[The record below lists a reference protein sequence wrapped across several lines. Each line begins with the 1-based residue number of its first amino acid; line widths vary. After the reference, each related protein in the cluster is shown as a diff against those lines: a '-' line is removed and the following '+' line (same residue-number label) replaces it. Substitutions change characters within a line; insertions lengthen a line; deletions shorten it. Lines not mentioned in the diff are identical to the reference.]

1 MLILAQAGFN
11 KNNKPRLLL
20 ANNKIGEIEEF
31 LPQNNQ
37 NITIKFNLSTR
48 YCTGWHDLKTGENF
62 TCPDKAILD
71 NKYNQC
77 SKCQNKTGFNPAFY
91 HASSVSPQQQ
101 ERNNQPHFVYLAYFS
116 DEHIKVGISFH
127 QRGIARLLEQG
138 ARAYLP
144 LGEFATADIARSY
157 EAKISKLPNIYE
169 NIKNNLKIKLLNS
182 GFDKQKACNK
192 LIQVR
197 TFIEENLKV
206 TFDKNSPED
215 LSNYYGN
222 FINSKNI
229 ILVEDCQNPKNELI
243 FSGKLIAQIGCNWL
257 AEMQGELL
265 LLPIKKYVGYQIEIN
280 DSLTD
285 IKMPDVQGSLFD
297 F

>member
-1 MLILAQAGFN
+1 M
-11 KNNKPRLLL
+11 
-20 ANNKIGEIEEF
+20 
-31 LPQNNQ
+31 
-37 NITIKFNLSTR
+37 
-48 YCTGWHDLKTGENF
+48 
-62 TCPDKAILD
+62 
-71 NKYNQC
+71 
-77 SKCQNKTGFNPAFY
+77 
-91 HASSVSPQQQ
+91 
-101 ERNNQPHFVYLAYFS
+101 
-116 DEHIKVGISFH
+116 
-127 QRGIARLLEQG
+127 
-138 ARAYLP
+138 
-144 LGEFATADIARSY
+144 
-157 EAKISKLPNIYE
+157 PNIYE

-182 GFDKQKACNK
+182 EFDKQKACNK

-206 TFDKNSPED
+206 TFDKNNPED

-285 IKMPDVQGSLFD
+285 IKTPEVQGSLFD